1 MSIAMERRRTGLTFN
16 VWDTRDH
23 QPSIANDQEVQSPD
37 DVVTDEVIAACRDG
51 DADAFQRMYDAQV
64 QRVYRLAARMVGVND
79 ASDVTQLVFLNV
91 FRSIRNFKGESR
103 FDTWLYRLTVNESLQ
118 HLRRNRRWRCRE
130 LDWEPMEQSRQLE
143 APEQREILDRALAKV
158 DPDLRAIFLLREVEQ
173 LAYREIAAVLEM
185 SEGTV
190 ASRLNRARRE
200 LQAALVELGWQ
211 P

>member
-1 MSIAMERRRTGLTFN
+1 MSIAMERRRSGLTFN
-16 VWDTRDH
+16 DWGTRDH
-23 QPSIANDQEVQSPD
+23 QTSIANGQEVQSPD
-37 DVVTDEVIAACRDG
+37 EVVTDEVIAACRVG
-51 DADAFQRMYDAQV
+51 DADAFQRMYDVHV
-64 QRVYRLAARMVGVND
+64 QRVFRLAARMVGVND

-130 LDWEPMEQSRQLE
+130 LDWEPMERSRQLE

-200 LQAALVELGWQ
+200 LQAALLDLGWQ